1 LNLKE
6 NLYPQAGLPQPPVFG
21 LGCELLVFDVVLG
34 VFCTFAGR
42 QTVLAMMF

>member
-6 NLYPQAGLPQPPVFG
+6 NFYEQLEQPPVFG